1 MDRVSWMRV
10 TSTPGR
16 CILAG
21 QALKGDTLCRLA
33 SLSAGYPLKRERE
46 RERNFRPL
54 PPPLPLLDLFC
65 KAPALI
71 EPSKAKRRIETSTK
85 DNRRRAGIKVFEK
98 LMKRRRGEST
108 SSILDGCS
116 FVAPFEKHGWVVQR
130 RKRERCNCKGGCCIF
145 SFLGK
150 IRIREDIV
158 VECKDLKK
166 FGVGIFNEGIINLF
180 FVLASNFCFR

>member
-1 MDRVSWMRV
+1 MDRVSPMRV

-21 QALKGDTLCRLA
+21 PALKGDTLCRLA

-46 RERNFRPL
+46 RERDLR
-54 PPPLPLLDLFC
+54 PPPSLDLFC

-98 LMKRRRGEST
+98 LMKRREKVRHPSRMAAVLSPRFKNMNGLMGVVHRRG
-108 SSILDGCS
+108 
-116 FVAPFEKHGWVVQR
+116 
-130 RKRERCNCKGGCCIF
+130 RCNRKGMY
-145 SFLGK
+145 SVSK
-150 IRIREDIV
+150 E
-158 VECKDLKK
+158 
-166 FGVGIFNEGIINLF
+166 N
-180 FVLASNFCFR
+180 